1 MHATWY
7 FDFVSPFAYLQ
18 WPRLLALRERVDIT
32 PRPIVLG
39 ALFAHHG
46 LLGPAEIAAKR
57 AFTYRSVQWRAAR
70 DGVALRFPPA
80 HPFNP
85 LAALRL
91 AIACGSSWSAI
102 EAIFLHL
109 WAHGRAGANADELAD
124 VAKALGIADVEAALA
139 NAAVKEELRANTDE
153 AIAAGV
159 FGVPTFAI
167 DGLLF
172 WGDDATPMI
181 EDHLADRTR
190 FTRDEYA
197 RLDALPVG
205 IARRR

>member
-18 WPRLLALRERVDIT
+18 WPKLLALRERIAIT

-39 ALFAHHG
+39 ALLAHHG

-57 AFTYRSVQWRAAR
+57 EFTYRTVQWRAGREAI
-70 DGVALRFPPA
+70 ALRFPPA

-91 AIACGSSWSAI
+91 AIACGSSWAAI
-102 EAIFLHL
+102 EAIFLHV
-109 WAHGRAGANADELAD
+109 WAHGRAGDSAEALRE
-124 VAKALGIADVEAALA
+124 VALALGIVDVEAAIA

-153 AIAAGV
+153 ALAAGV
-159 FGVPTFAI
+159 FGVPTLAL

-181 EDHLADRTR
+181 EDHLADRAR
-190 FTRDEYA
+190 FTRGDYA
-197 RLDALPVG
+197 RLATLPVA
-205 IARRR
+205 IERRR